1 MDIILNNSALIT
13 VFASEQNKMIQ
24 KLIIL
29 LEDNTRYIFC
39 KKTSKDEKYDLSAV
53 DSALLLINEI

>member
-29 LEDNTRYIFC
+29 SSKTRYIFC
-39 KKTSKDEKYDLSAV
+39 KKISKDEKYDLSAV